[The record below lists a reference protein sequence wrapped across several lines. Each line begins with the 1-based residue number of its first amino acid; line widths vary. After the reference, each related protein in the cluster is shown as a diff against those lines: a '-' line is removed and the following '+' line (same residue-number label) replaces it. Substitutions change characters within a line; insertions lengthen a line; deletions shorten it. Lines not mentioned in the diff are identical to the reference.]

1 MSVDC
6 LRMEYH
12 FSHIIICVTFSNRR
26 GDIPFVMTR
35 RIARK
40 GPGEMSDEEL
50 DGKAD
55 AGDAKATE

>member
-1 MSVDC
+1 M
-6 LRMEYH
+6 
-12 FSHIIICVTFSNRR
+12 
-26 GDIPFVMTR
+26 PFVMTR

-40 GPGEMSDEEL
+40 GAGEMSDEEL